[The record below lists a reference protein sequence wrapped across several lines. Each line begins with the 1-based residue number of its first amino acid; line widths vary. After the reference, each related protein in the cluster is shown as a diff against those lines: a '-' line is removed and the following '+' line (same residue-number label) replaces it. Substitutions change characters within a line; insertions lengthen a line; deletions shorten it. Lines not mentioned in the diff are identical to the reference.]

1 MIIVFF
7 FGWKWTTEGSELLLV
22 SVLYWV
28 LLIGP
33 LHFPYQKEK
42 IHGNQLGLLG
52 HGILLHLRKLLVGWK
67 VFSFSV
73 LKIGRATLYILY
85 SCLAG
90 YITNQTCEQHR
101 ATLSQSHLLLL
112 LPPMHALLD
121 MSFSVYLHFHNFKL
135 GLCNGFY
142 VIKRTQF
149 VIAYIC
155 CHEYRDHIVSWQER

>member
-1 MIIVFF
+1 MVNENRFFLWMEMGNRGQRATLSVSIILGAFNWSSPF
-7 FGWKWTTEGSELLLV
+7 
-22 SVLYWV
+22 SV
-28 LLIGP
+28 P
-33 LHFPYQKEK
+33 KKK

-73 LKIGRATLYILY
+73 LKIRRATLYILY

-90 YITNQTCEQHR
+90 YMTDHTCEQHR

-135 GLCNGFY
+135 GLCNRFY
-142 VIKRTQF
+142 SIKKN
-149 VIAYIC
+149 IIC
-155 CHEYRDHIVSWQER
+155 NCLHLLPWVQRPNC

>member
-1 MIIVFF
+1 MVICFVF
-7 FGWKWTTEGSELLLV
+7 GRNIRTTEGRELLLV
-22 SVLYWV
+22 SVLFWV

-33 LHFPYQKEK
+33 PHFP
-42 IHGNQLGLLG
+42 
-52 HGILLHLRKLLVGWK
+52 RKLLVDWK
-67 VFSFSV
+67 VISLTV

-90 YITNQTCEQHR
+90 YMTNQTCEQHR

-155 CHEYRDHIVSWQER
+155 CHGYRDHIVSWQER